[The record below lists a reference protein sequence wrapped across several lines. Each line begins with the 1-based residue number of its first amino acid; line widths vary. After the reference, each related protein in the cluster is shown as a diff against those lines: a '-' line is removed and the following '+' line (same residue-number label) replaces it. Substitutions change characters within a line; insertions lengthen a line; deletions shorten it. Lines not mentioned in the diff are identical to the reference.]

1 MQKKYDFS
9 FITDKNNTKA
19 VKTADKTEFK
29 QDSAQKSREYTIT
42 MADNTDNNG
51 YSVRFSRNLV
61 ISDFSRL
68 IKMFAG
74 APMDISYTADNQILL
89 SFQD

>member
-1 MQKKYDFS
+1 MRKEYDS
-9 FITDKNNTKA
+9 ISITDKNTTKA
-19 VKTADKTEFK
+19 EKTVDITGFK
-29 QDSAQKSREYTIT
+29 QDSAQKSRDYTIS
-42 MADNTDNNG
+42 MADNTDDNG
-51 YSVRFSRNLV
+51 FSVRFSQNMV